1 MKKSITL
8 LSILGIVFYAAGLVL
23 FFFLPAL
30 TNNLM
35 NFDTAKLLDFATIQ
49 SSLVKLFDF
58 SSIGIYQIA
67 GLSLIGVCGLLLIAH
82 IIVLIV
88 KKHPLAL
95 LVSLAWL
102 VGSVALLIAFIVMWT
117 PEMFASSAALAQLQA
132 VEGYQNAP
140 YIYFVIGVF
149 NGMTDTLRVLWMVIA
164 FMPPVLVLVG
174 FVLLLIALIQN
185 MRYLGSLVRDSKKPE
200 EYDASGLDSVVVV
213 HEDEVPATQEGAMS
227 LGQEIAEKKNPA
239 AAQQGAAPAGYAP
252 AAAEAEYGGIATPR
266 GSSNQAFTGPFLVQY
281 INTYAP
287 ERSAPAE
294 EPRHSRG
301 EVPLSEIQGAITGEK
316 PLTAED
322 IRKIVREEL
331 EGEKKPAQP
340 VIVTVPSP
348 VAKPAVEEEKHLTAD
363 EVRAIFAAE
372 LQNALGSDQ
381 DILVEPEEPAAL
393 SAEEIRSIIANELAA
408 ARQEPV
414 AEQAAEEPAAISEA
428 DVRDVIRQELLAFRE
443 SEEEKARQR
452 EEEAKRQAE
461 EEAKRQAEI
470 EEAKR
475 KAVEEAL
482 GEQKPA
488 EPAPASL
495 TPEEIRQI
503 IADEF
508 ARQAKP
514 EPEEKPAFDPEAI
527 RELLREE
534 LAAAKPIAAE
544 QPAPVTVI
552 VKQPEAEPEPK
563 PEPVIV
569 VAPQPKPAPNPAP
582 APVVVAP
589 AEPAEEAAEEGGNKI
604 IRIPFPTRMVEAE
617 DEMKANYNELK
628 SEILSYGVKSR
639 VSNSG
644 DTFRLH
650 KVTFV
655 KITIAGK
662 SLKLYFALDPA
673 DYANTTLPIQD
684 ASHKNIY
691 REIPLVFKV
700 KSELSMRR
708 AKQLIADV
716 MERHG
721 LEQGRVELRDYTES
735 LRDYKAAGTR
745 EDEDDED

>member
-8 LSILGIVFYAAGLVL
+8 LSVLGIVFYAAGLVL

-35 NFDTAKLLDFATIQ
+35 SFDTAKLLSLSALKSAVLGLINFA
-49 SSLVKLFDF
+49 
-58 SSIGIYQIA
+58 SIGVYQIA
-67 GLSLIGVCGLLLIAH
+67 GLALLGVCALLFIAH
-82 IIVLIV
+82 IIILIV
-88 KKHPLAL
+88 KKHPISLLA
-95 LVSLAWL
+95 SLAWFI
-102 VGSVALLIAFIVMWT
+102 GTGALMAAFIIMWN
-117 PEMFASSAALAQLQA
+117 PALFASASALTELEA
-132 VEGYQNAP
+132 VPGYQNAP
-140 YIYFVIGVF
+140 YIFFVIGVF
-149 NGMTDTLRVLWMVIA
+149 NGMSDTLRVLWMVIA
-164 FMPPVLVLVG
+164 FLPPVLVLVG
-174 FVLLLIALIQN
+174 FVLLLIALIKD
-185 MRYLGSLVRDSKKPE
+185 MRYLASMVGDSKKPE

-213 HEDEVPATQEGAMS
+213 HEDEVPATQEGAAS
-227 LGQEIAEKKNPA
+227 LGQEIAEKKGAAPA
-239 AAQQGAAPAGYAP
+239 QQQGAAGAYAP
-252 AAAEAEYGGIATPR
+252 AAAEAEYGGISTPR

-287 ERSAPAE
+287 EQPAPAE
-294 EPRHSRG
+294 EPRRSRG

-331 EGEKKPAQP
+331 EGDKKPAQP

-348 VAKPAVEEEKHLTAD
+348 VSKPAVEEEKHLTAE

-414 AEQAAEEPAAISEA
+414 VEEEEEPAPISEA

-452 EEEAKRQAE
+452 EEEAKRKAE

-475 KAVEEAL
+475 QAVEEAL

-488 EPAPASL
+488 EPAPAAL

-503 IADEF
+503 IAEEF

-514 EPEEKPAFDPEAI
+514 EEEEKPAFDPEAI

-534 LAAAKPIAAE
+534 LRAAKPIAAE

-552 VKQPEAEPEPK
+552 VKQPDAEPEP
-563 PEPVIV
+563 EPVVV
-569 VAPQPKPAPNPAP
+569 VAPQPKPEPKP

-589 AEPAEEAAEEGGNKI
+589 AAEPEEAGEEGGNKI

-716 MERHG
+716 MDRHG